1 MKGLITVVIAVIA
14 CSAWAAAESE
24 ECARSTAKIYE
35 SDSPAV
41 VSLITRRVN
50 PYRVRNRVQ
59 RGLGSAFLIDGT
71 KGYAVTNAHVVFGAQ
86 SISATLD
93 DGSVRPVRV
102 IGQDAI
108 FDIALVQIALA
119 DGESVPSIAL
129 GDSDRVVAG
138 DDVFVIGNPLG
149 LEQTLTRGVVS
160 AINRVLP
167 EKPLSLSRP
176 MIQTDAAINPGN
188 SGGPLLD
195 RCGRVI
201 GMATEIV
208 ADAHGI
214 GFAVPVNL
222 IKDVLPTLLENGRVM
237 RPWLGFHGQLIGKG
251 LAQVLRTPAMSGLLV
266 EVIEPGSPAE
276 KAGIRGGTIEISIDG
291 SELLWGGDVVAAI
304 NGVRLNTPERL
315 FETMSAIRIGQ
326 TVRLELRRDEQT
338 LKVEYEVPER
348 PFLPG
353 DLADGASTPVL
364 PVRRAGAPAPVTGIR
379 AIP

>member
-1 MKGLITVVIAVIA
+1 MKALIALVLAAIA
-14 CSAWAAAESE
+14 CSAWAAAEPE

-102 IGQDAI
+102 IGLDAI

-237 RPWLGFHGQLIGKG
+237 RPWLGFHGQMVGKG
-251 LAQVLRTPAMSGLLV
+251 LAQLLKGSGTSGLLV

-276 KAGIRGGTIEISIDG
+276 KAGIRGGEIEISIDG
-291 SELLWGGDVVAAI
+291 TELLWGGDILTAV
-304 NGVRLNTPERL
+304 NGVRVDTPARL
-315 FETMSAIRIGQ
+315 YEAMSAIRIGQ
-326 TVRLELRRDEQT
+326 TVRLELQRNGKT
-338 LKVEYEVPER
+338 INVAYPVPER

-353 DLADGASTPVL
+353 DLADGASAPVL
-364 PVRRAGAPAPVTGIR
+364 PVRRAGQPAPVTGFR